1 MPPSDICDCPQ
12 VVLSDPQTTR
22 LHVYHSGRTHNLR
35 IFVLYLRGVHNLVET
50 CAFNS
55 SITQPRRKIP
65 MIGCQSTPDTQAQQM
80 SFAAHDTCLG
90 YRLLINFEAISLL
103 AEFRFYQY
111 QNSLFLWSVI
121 SNKQPKPSF
130 KQRYDVVR
138 LVSNERLLL
147 YQNGAKDQ
155 LLGPTTIFSCALSSA
170 SFTPLGPFQA
180 YHQILPLM
188 GPKVTARRRTIETKL
203 LISSVQLKHT
213 AK

>member
-111 QNSLFLWSVI
+111 QNNLFLWSVI

-138 LVSNERLLL
+138 LELMSHHPIPDDHHVHMCRSAATNPLERETTTVSER
-147 YQNGAKDQ
+147 G
-155 LLGPTTIFSCALSSA
+155 
-170 SFTPLGPFQA
+170 
-180 YHQILPLM
+180 
-188 GPKVTARRRTIETKL
+188 
-203 LISSVQLKHT
+203 
-213 AK
+213 